1 MEPKVYESIMDDY
14 ETLMNHIG
22 WIHRERF
29 KDILMVNEY
38 GTLRKKNENEIRM
51 ITADDEKEISG
62 MLDDVIENLFDT
74 MGGTNNE

>member
-1 MEPKVYESIMDDY
+1 
-14 ETLMNHIG
+14 
-22 WIHRERF
+22 
-29 KDILMVNEY
+29 
-38 GTLRKKNENEIRM
+38 M